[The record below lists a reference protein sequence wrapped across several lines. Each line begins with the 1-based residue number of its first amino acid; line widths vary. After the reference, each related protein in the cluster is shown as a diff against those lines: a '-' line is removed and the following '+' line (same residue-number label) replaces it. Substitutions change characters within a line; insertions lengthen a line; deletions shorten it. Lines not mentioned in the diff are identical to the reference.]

1 MCPRPVMPSVT
12 APAWRELPRRRPLE
26 TRVAER
32 RVEQRERERRWDGR
46 RSRDRTCDL
55 SLVRAALSRLSYPP
69 VPGFSRTCG
78 PRSILEIT
86 PGPAKPCEAKC
97 VAVKRLSHT
106 RSVEQ
111 LPHRQRELAECPA
124 DLARPSRSRH
134 VLFHVLREFIDL
146 RARSRRRRPFGRRLA
161 GLDLRLAGLDGL
173 VALSGHGPIDDRWWR
188 GDGLRRARRGRR
200 RCRGRR
206 RRRGRLPIGRGV
218 RGPLARVVRSPWSPR
233 R

>member
-1 MCPRPVMPSVT
+1 MAAATEKFITPMNGSQSAGCRSRSGEMRATIATRAEPRTGGDDVSEASDAERDGARMARIAPT
-12 APAWRELPRRRPLE
+12 APARDACCRATGRTARAR
-26 TRVAER
+26 TAV
-32 RVEQRERERRWDGR
+32 DGR

-97 VAVKRLSHT
+97 VAVKRLPHR

-124 DLARPSRSRH
+124 DLARPSRH

-161 GLDLRLAGLDGL
+161 GLDLR
-173 VALSGHGPIDDRWWR
+173 
-188 GDGLRRARRGRR
+188 
-200 RCRGRR
+200 
-206 RRRGRLPIGRGV
+206 
-218 RGPLARVVRSPWSPR
+218 
-233 R
+233 